1 MGNTTF
7 SPYKATTVVNG
18 WIAEAGVDKKL
29 PPQMLYTYVN
39 KGYIA
44 STVVNGKKVV
54 TVEALRTWFTEK
66 YAPKNLG
73 LKKDEDTVE
82 VDPNQL
88 SLDIEA

>member
-1 MGNTTF
+1 MSTM
-7 SPYKATTVVNG
+7 SPYKAANLVNG

-29 PPQMLYTYVN
+29 PPQMIYTYVN

-44 STVVNGKKVV
+44 SLEVEGKKVV
-54 TVEALRTWFTEK
+54 TEEAVRTWFTEK

-73 LKKDEDTVE
+73 VKVETVE

-88 SLDIEA
+88 TLDIEA